1 MIAGLLNDIRE
12 RPAAQKLGLL
22 VFVLAIVFVLDWQW
36 VYGPRSETLAEVQA
50 TLAQRRTELEQ
61 KRSKTDTRATAQREL
76 RDLQAELR
84 RAEARLPD
92 QREIAELLSVIA
104 ASARGVGLDI
114 TLFRQKPETYAD
126 FYAQVP
132 VDMKMRGTYHD
143 VALFLDRVRR
153 LDRIVNVGDMKLEKP
168 SVKGDQMVLE
178 ASVTATTFRFLNEA
192 ERARIAEAK
201 KNEKGDKG
209 GKGAAKADARS
220 GA

>member
-1 MIAGLLNDIRE
+1 MIAGLLEDIRE
-12 RPAAQKLGLL
+12 RPAAQKLALL
-22 VFVLAIVFVLDWQW
+22 AVVTAIVFLLDWQW
-36 VYGPRSETLAEVQA
+36 VYGPRAEMLAEVQA
-50 TLAQRRTELEQ
+50 TLAQRRSELEQ
-61 KRSKTDTRATAQREL
+61 KRAKTDTREVAEREL

-92 QREIAELLSVIA
+92 QREIAELLSAVA

-132 VDMKMRGTYHD
+132 VEMKMRGTYHD

-153 LDRIVNVGDMKLEKP
+153 LDRIVNVSDIKLEKP
-168 SVKGDQMVLE
+168 TMRGERVVLE
-178 ASVTATTFRFLNEA
+178 ASATATTFRFLNEA
-192 ERARIAEAK
+192 ERARIAEAAK
-201 KNEKGDKG
+201 KAEKPSRG
-209 GKGAAKADARS
+209 GKSAARS